1 MCTRFRDSKFIDFNK
16 GHVIADP
23 MDFAARIRRPL
34 TVADKIDVF
43 ECSVEVWQLGV
54 AVEIL
59 KEIERHETPS
69 IWSHSAFGLIAVVFS
84 YFEMIG
90 KTLNPRSAR
99 NGTAGQD
106 FIYGFC
112 DVNHEYRPAN
122 DDYSGDLPDVKAFR
136 DRIRN
141 GMYHLAGI
149 KSGVCIRRSTLKK
162 DFEVLKT
169 SSGNAPLYSMD
180 IHRVTRTIVNHF
192 PCFMARLRQS
202 ESESGEMAKKFAK
215 FFDTFRKAQ

>member
-1 MCTRFRDSKFIDFNK
+1 MSTRFRDSKFIDFNK
-16 GHVIADP
+16 GHVKEAP
-23 MDFAARIRRPL
+23 MRFANKISKPWTLANE
-34 TVADKIDVF
+34 IDVF

-69 IWSHSAFGLIAVVFS
+69 IWSHSAFGLVAVVFS

-90 KTLNPRSAR
+90 KILNPKSATRS
-99 NGTAGQD
+99 TAQQD
-106 FIYGFC
+106 FNYGFC
-112 DVNHEYRPAN
+112 DVNQEYRPAN
-122 DDYSGDLPDVKAFR
+122 GDYGDLPDVKAFR
-136 DRIRN
+136 DRIGN

-149 KSGVCIRRSTLKK
+149 KTGACIRKSMLEK
-162 DFEVLKT
+162 DFEVLET
-169 SSGNAPLYSMD
+169 NSDETWYSMD

-192 PCFMARLRQS
+192 SCFVARLRQS
-202 ESESGEMAKKFAK
+202 ESESGEMAKKFEE